1 MAKIT
6 AAKRKSLPPSKFGLP
21 AEHKYPVDTPGRAAN
36 AKARATQMVNRG
48 LLSVGQKSEIDSK
61 ANRVLGKTKK

>member
-1 MAKIT
+1 MAKI
-6 AAKRKSLPPSKFGLP
+6 KSAQRNALPDSKFALP
-21 AEHKYPVDTPGRAAN
+21 ASRKYPVDTTGRAAN
-36 AKARATQMVNRG
+36 AKARATEMVNRG